1 MSNPCILANNICP
14 SNVSTINVINNNNC
28 YTGCRELREN
38 KNYHIRELLN
48 RDSDGNDYHARVS
61 NNQKF
66 NDSVKKN
73 GSRNSGIKNNNN
85 KYT

>member
-1 MSNPCILANNICP
+1 MSNPCILTNNICP
-14 SNVSTINVINNNNC
+14 SNVNTINVVNNNC
-28 YTGCRELREN
+28 YTGCHKLREN

-48 RDSDGNDYHARVS
+48 RDSDGDYYAKAS

-73 GSRNSGIKNNNN
+73 DSCHSGIKNHNN